1 MHAICTKCRVEKP
14 LDEFNIHRGAKNGRQ
29 SACKECA
36 KSIRKKWSSDNAERQ
51 RLNFATHYQKNKVTL
66 DAACKKWNSENV
78 ERRREISRSSNAQ
91 HADRVKQTGALWRNA
106 NRQLMR
112 QRYAQRRA
120 LKHQSTPAWANSDK
134 IAEFYATADGLG
146 MHTGD
151 WYEVDHIVPLKSK
164 IVCGLHCE
172 ANLQV
177 LVRRENRSKSN
188 RYWPDMPA

>member
-1 MHAICTKCRVEKP
+1 MHVLCSQCKLEKLPVE
-14 LDEFNIHRGAKNGRQ
+14 FSIHRAAKNGLQ

-36 KSIRKKWSSDNAERQ
+36 KLRRVEWSAKNALRQKASFAENYQRNKSER
-51 RLNFATHYQKNKVTL
+51 
-66 DAACKKWNSENV
+66 DAKSKDWNAQNI
-78 ERRREISRSSNAQ
+78 ERRREIARGSNAH
-91 HADRVKQTGALWRNA
+91 HADRVKRTGALWRNA

-120 LKHQSTPAWANSDK
+120 LKHQSTPTWANSDK

-177 LVRRENRSKSN
+177 LERRENRSKSN